1 MRETFGKFGKLTDCN
16 IARQP
21 GGISRGFGFVT
32 FEDARDAEEARER
45 YDIDGVVLV
54 RSIL

>member
-45 YDIDGVVLV
+45 YEINDKVLV
-54 RSIL
+54 HPVL